1 MSGNLLV
8 YDEEAYEKCYSELKT
23 YEIAV
28 PADPVQTGFNGL
40 CELFSKVQAYRERVS
55 QMFSEAVRT
64 LARAKVQMNS
74 AKRAYETALDIV
86 IDTDPEIIKL
96 PSDRTKV
103 ARANRKLAAEV
114 ERMHESINTFHMID
128 AYYEV
133 VKNRADILS
142 TANKAITEQTNLYK
156 KLIPPTDG
164 RYTLGNVP
172 VRIG

>member
-1 MSGNLLV
+1 MNLT
-8 YDEEAYEKCYSELKT
+8 YDEVVYEKLYEEIKQ
-23 YEIAV
+23 YEISV
-28 PADPVQTGFNGL
+28 PTDPVQLGFNGI
-40 CELFSKVQAYRERVS
+40 CELFSKVQAYRERVGA
-55 QMFSEAVRT
+55 MFTEAVRT
-64 LARAKVQMNS
+64 LAHAKVQMES

-114 ERMHESINTFHMID
+114 ERMHDSKNTFHLID

-133 VKNRADILS
+133 VKNRVNILAI
-142 TANKAITEQTNLYK
+142 TNKAITEQTNLYK
-156 KLIPPTDG
+156 KLIPPQNEHQLQG
-164 RYTLGNVP
+164 RIP